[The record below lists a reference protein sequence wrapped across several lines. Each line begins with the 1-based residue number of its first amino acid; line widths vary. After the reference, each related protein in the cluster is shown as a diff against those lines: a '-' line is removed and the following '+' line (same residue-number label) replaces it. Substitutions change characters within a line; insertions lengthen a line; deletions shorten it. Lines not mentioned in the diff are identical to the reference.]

1 MLISL
6 AEALL
11 ERLRDERLLALVE
24 RLRDESEERLR
35 GRLSLYVIKH
45 PASYALKKRL
55 QGLGN
60 VILRIK
66 IANSI

>member
-1 MLISL
+1 MD
-6 AEALL
+6 ALL
-11 ERLRDERLLALVE
+11 ERLRDERLLALVD

-45 PASYALKKRL
+45 QASYHAVSALKERL

-60 VILRIK
+60 VILRVK
-66 IANSI
+66 IANAI